1 MLYSC
6 FNKSFKQQ
14 RQLTYHC
21 FSHFQNLLLFCS
33 DSEYI
38 IKAELAGIVSQK
50 RGFNLSQYIK

>member
-6 FNKSFKQQ
+6 FNKSFEQQ
-14 RQLTYHC
+14 RLLTYHC

-38 IKAELAGIVSQK
+38 IKAE
-50 RGFNLSQYIK
+50 